1 MSSFSQRSLL
11 DSLRIFTSPDSQA
24 FIFANTAPDS
34 LNPKQTNPE
43 LCGHQN
49 TTAAEAPSATS
60 RLKWTAMVNV
70 QDPSYSMSRLA
81 MNAAPCLRCLFL
93 MQDGDPTRLCLN
105 YIWKDNGVKGCVEC
119 MYDGKGGD
127 CTVPEAICA
136 QLRLARHHALRAL
149 FGAIRK
155 PAEVLEAQQ
164 RLLRVTSTYMNLVW
178 QLADVDVL
186 YSIHRSHEC
195 ERLARMRKI
204 KGQADEKARRKGKKP
219 ERHGDDGTDSG
230 EGAAEKSDGN
240 ESAATTELP
249 VGDVYPRGFGFQLA
263 HFVLLRKVWKQNQ
276 TILSRLENQVLCL
289 NAIMVLSQAQRP
301 PPMACENEEIGK
313 WVKQSCEVLEKL
325 LAKFDI
331 KNHGLD
337 VPDKLKEVAMDL

>member
-1 MSSFSQRSLL
+1 M
-11 DSLRIFTSPDSQA
+11 
-24 FIFANTAPDS
+24 
-34 LNPKQTNPE
+34 
-43 LCGHQN
+43 
-49 TTAAEAPSATS
+49 
-60 RLKWTAMVNV
+60 
-70 QDPSYSMSRLA
+70 
-81 MNAAPCLRCLFL
+81 
-93 MQDGDPTRLCLN
+93 
-105 YIWKDNGVKGCVEC
+105 
-119 MYDGKGGD
+119 
-127 CTVPEAICA
+127 
-136 QLRLARHHALRAL
+136 
-149 FGAIRK
+149 
-155 PAEVLEAQQ
+155 EAQQ

-178 QLADVDVL
+178 QLADVNVL

-204 KGQADEKARRKGKKP
+204 KGQADGKARRKGKMP
-219 ERHGDDGTDSG
+219 ERRGNEEADSG
-230 EGAAEKSDGN
+230 EGAAGKSDGN

-276 TILSRLENQVLCL
+276 MILSRLEHQVMFR
-289 NAIMVLSQAQRP
+289 NATLTGQAQRP

-331 KNHGLD
+331 KAHGLD